1 MHADTASGAAPESR
15 PEPIGE
21 PVALVLDV
29 GGSWMRVALA
39 SRDGHLLWQDRVRTH
54 VQEGVGAV
62 TALVEAQIDRGR
74 PQAGDRKIAG
84 IGLALAGPVDPQ
96 SGTMY
101 RPPNIPSL
109 DGVSFK
115 QLLKGKV
122 DCPVFVANDAT
133 LAALGEYRYGAGVG
147 AHTLVYLTISTGI
160 GGGVVIEGR
169 PMMGAKGM
177 AGELGHMSIAVGGP
191 LCKCGNQGCL
201 EQMASGTAIADRARE
216 LLANGGPSKIRD
228 LASGDLSNVSAA
240 TVFTAAEQG
249 DGLARE
255 ILEGVA
261 QALGAGL
268 VNVLHTFN
276 PDVIILGGG
285 VSINHWEYLHHEVE
299 EYIQAHA
306 MDHVLKM
313 GYKLALSSLGDNI
326 GLLGAAALVWREA
339 ENDG

>member
-1 MHADTASGAAPESR
+1 MHSDTVSEVSSDSR
-15 PEPIGE
+15 PELDGGPL
-21 PVALVLDV
+21 ALVLDV

-54 VQEGVGAV
+54 AQEGAGAV

-74 PQAGDRKIAG
+74 SEAGDKKIAG

-96 SGTMY
+96 SGIMFS
-101 RPPNIPSL
+101 PPNIPSL

-133 LAALGEYRYGAGVG
+133 LAALGEYRYGAGIG

-160 GGGVVIEGR
+160 GGGVVVEGR
-169 PMMGAKGM
+169 PMMGANGM
-177 AGELGHMSIAVGGP
+177 AGELGHMSIVFGAP
-191 LCKCGNQGCL
+191 LCKCGNRGCL
-201 EQMASGTAIADRARE
+201 EKMASGTAIADKARE
-216 LLANGGPSKIRD
+216 LLANGGPSMIID
-228 LASGDLSNVSAA
+228 LASGDLARVSAA
-240 TVFTAAEQG
+240 TVFDAAEKG

-255 ILEGVA
+255 ILEVVG

-276 PDVIILGGG
+276 PDVIVLGGG
-285 VSINHWEYLHHEVE
+285 VSLNHWEYLRSDVE
-299 EYIQAHA
+299 EYIRTHA
-306 MDHVLKM
+306 MDHILKM
-313 GYKLALSSLGDNI
+313 GYRLALSSLGDDI
-326 GLLGAAALVWREA
+326 GLLGAAALVWREV
-339 ENDG
+339 ESDR